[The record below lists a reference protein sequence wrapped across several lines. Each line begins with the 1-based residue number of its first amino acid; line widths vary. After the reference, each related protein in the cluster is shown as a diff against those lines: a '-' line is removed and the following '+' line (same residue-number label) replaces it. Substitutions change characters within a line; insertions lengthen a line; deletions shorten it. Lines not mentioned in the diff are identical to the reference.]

1 MTDALTR
8 LNAALLFLGGK
19 LIFHTI
25 PGFIGGEG
33 KKQRLL
39 MLKDFYVEIHQFT
52 Y

>member
-25 PGFIGGEG
+25 PGFIGGGRKEAEITDV
-33 KKQRLL
+33 KRLL
-39 MLKDFYVEIHQFT
+39 C
-52 Y
+52 